1 MALTV
6 LLSVFA
12 TPFFTLINTYIIF
25 LLILR
30 NLCLQKGKELFD
42 ENHFLNLVT
51 NLLHGVLNCED
62 NFIPRKQSVWL
73 LPVRMISTCIIK
85 VNELFS
91 SQNYQHFLFVF
102 SGLVPTLVQIFPH
115 AGLQFGFY
123 SFFKTLWEIS
133 FGVKVCWCYCCRL
146 EVFGCST
153 IKCYFCLF
161 RVNTTCLQLVMW
173 RIFHGCILGFF

>member
-1 MALTV
+1 M
-6 LLSVFA
+6 
-12 TPFFTLINTYIIF
+12 
-25 LLILR
+25 
-30 NLCLQKGKELFD
+30 
-42 ENHFLNLVT
+42 T

-62 NFIPRKQSVWL
+62 NFIPRKQSFWL

-91 SQNYQHFLFVF
+91 SYNYQHFLFVF

-173 RIFHGCILGFF
+173 RIFHGCILGFFWAYQVLSISLQFYSIGMFKINQFEKKNCLGCSL